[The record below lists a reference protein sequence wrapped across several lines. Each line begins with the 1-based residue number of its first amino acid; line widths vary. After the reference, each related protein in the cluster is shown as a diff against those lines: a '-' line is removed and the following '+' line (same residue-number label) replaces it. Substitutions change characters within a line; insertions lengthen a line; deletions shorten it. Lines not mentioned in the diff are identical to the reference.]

1 MPEEWVDLKPNKDED
16 RKPNNKFLGAT
27 IGNSTIK
34 LQAHIISKVADFKE
48 EELKTTKW
56 LRSWLGLLN
65 YARSYI
71 PNLGKTLGPLY
82 SKTSPNGERRM
93 NAQDWHLIRKVKTMV
108 KNLPDL
114 TIPPEKCFVIIET
127 DGCMDGWGGILK
139 WKQQKYDSKASE
151 QISAYASGK
160 FSPPK
165 STIDAEIHAV
175 MNSLNSFKIY
185 YPDKEELLI
194 RTDYER
200 PSGYSP
206 SRKRFK
212 GNEREAQSSS
222 NPISDR
228 SYQFLAQ
235 YESLSGGNG
244 PWACTTQEKDLRS
257 HLADIEWTVGQHA
270 LDHIWELKLILD
282 SKEQDFTQRSQLT
295 RGLHLYYADAL
306 PEVIAT
312 KRELL
317 NAFIHIQ
324 SVIQRIRD
332 TPP

>member
-1 MPEEWVDLKPNKDED
+1 
-16 RKPNNKFLGAT
+16 
-27 IGNSTIK
+27 
-34 LQAHIISKVADFKE
+34 
-48 EELKTTKW
+48 
-56 LRSWLGLLN
+56 
-65 YARSYI
+65 
-71 PNLGKTLGPLY
+71 
-82 SKTSPNGERRM
+82 M
-93 NAQDWHLIRKVKTMV
+93 NAQDWRLIREVKAMIQ
-108 KNLPDL
+108 NLPDL
-114 TIPPEKCFVIIET
+114 TIPPEKCFVIIEA

-185 YPDKEELLI
+185 YLDKEELLI
-194 RTDYER
+194 RTDCN
-200 PSGYSP
+200 S
-206 SRKRFK
+206 
-212 GNEREAQSSS
+212 
-222 NPISDR
+222 ISDR

-235 YESLSGGNG
+235 YESLSGGTG

-257 HLADIEWTVGQHA
+257 HLADIEWTIGQHA

-282 SKEQDFTQRSQLT
+282 AKEQDFIQRSQLT
-295 RGLHLYYADAL
+295 RGLHLYYSDAL
-306 PEVIAT
+306 PEVTAT
-312 KRELL
+312 KHELL